1 MDRMLAKDTCLTD
14 KKLTSVILGSYIV
27 CQVVVKNKTQQ
38 TIEQSQ
44 INKTF
49 DRTVS
54 IRTLHSPS
62 LVSQMSVKLL
72 MP

>member
-27 CQVVVKNKTQQ
+27 GQIVVKNKTQQ

-44 INKTF
+44 IN
-49 DRTVS
+49 
-54 IRTLHSPS
+54 L
-62 LVSQMSVKLL
+62 LVNLR
-72 MP
+72 